1 MKKKK
6 EEIHAKEGTGEKMVR
21 GRLAG
26 ERRPRKSADKTANK
40 AVESRV
46 YIEVNMKTSNKH
58 YVLIIGT

>member
-1 MKKKK
+1 MRKK
-6 EEIHAKEGTGEKMVR
+6 ERGKKTVR

-26 ERRPRKSADKTANK
+26 ERRPRKSADETANK